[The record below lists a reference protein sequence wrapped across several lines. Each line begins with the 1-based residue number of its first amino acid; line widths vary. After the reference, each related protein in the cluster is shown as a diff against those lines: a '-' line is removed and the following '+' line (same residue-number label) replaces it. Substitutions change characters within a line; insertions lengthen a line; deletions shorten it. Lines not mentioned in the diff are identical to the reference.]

1 MATSP
6 KTAIVIGAGLAGTNI
21 ANRLAARDWQVNLC
35 ETSNAVA
42 SGASGNPAG
51 IVLPQLAKD
60 DALGVR
66 FSRLCY
72 AYLLQRLTEFPRCD
86 WHPCGVLQIAR
97 DEAHEYL
104 QSAVVDELKLPAAF
118 VELLPRQ
125 RAEKLVGQT
134 LTHGGWWFSQGG
146 YIAPASLCAALLAQQ
161 AQKIRCHFDHAVVS
175 LSYDGEIWSAYAG
188 DGSLIASATHLVLA
202 NAQAANELLA
212 EPFPL
217 KVIRGQISYLP
228 ATLVPETKVVLCR
241 NGYLAPAQNG
251 QVTFGASFVN
261 DDSDL
266 ELRSDEHL
274 ANLQRLQEI
283 LPEFNIQ
290 TAARDLRNMSGRV
303 ALRAVTPDR
312 LPLVG
317 GVPKAELKSPR
328 HLSLQNLPR
337 LPNLFALLGLSA
349 RGIVWA
355 PLCAEHLACLMNEEQ
370 SPLTQVMADAID
382 AGRFY
387 LRELRQR

>member
-1 MATSP
+1 M
-6 KTAIVIGAGLAGTNI
+6 
-21 ANRLAARDWQVNLC
+21 
-35 ETSNAVA
+35 
-42 SGASGNPAG
+42 
-51 IVLPQLAKD
+51 
-60 DALGVR
+60 
-66 FSRLCY
+66 
-72 AYLLQRLTEFPRCD
+72 
-86 WHPCGVLQIAR
+86 
-97 DEAHEYL
+97 
-104 QSAVVDELKLPAAF
+104 
-118 VELLPRQ
+118 
-125 RAEKLVGQT
+125 
-134 LTHGGWWFSQGG
+134 
-146 YIAPASLCAALLAQQ
+146 
-161 AQKIRCHFDHAVVS
+161 
-175 LSYDGEIWSAYAG
+175 
-188 DGSLIASATHLVLA
+188 
-202 NAQAANELLA
+202 
-212 EPFPL
+212 
-217 KVIRGQISYLP
+217 
-228 ATLVPETKVVLCR
+228 LCR